1 MNKDERIAYFKTI
14 YGRSPSDE
22 EIDKALKAGEF
33 FEATYSDTHALSQK
47 QWSQYFRKIHHRK
60 PSQSE
65 VKDAVAS
72 GEAYVKSASKKKWWL
87 YLAPIV
93 MAGLLILGYY
103 VIIYRNTN
111 SVAKIRTSNNSNVKN
126 ALGTK
131 SDYAEVLSAYYDS
144 VDKQE
149 VTDADIETVNPEI
162 IYTADASLL
171 NTFYALY
178 DFNNDGINELIIAV
192 GTGDDEVTEYKMSWS
207 RNPYALW
214 TLNKER
220 KPIQLNF
227 GTGYRTCLLPLEGGE
242 LLVSGSNS
250 YNSGSYSVYT
260 IEGTELVSQEELIYD
275 NSTYKIDNQI
285 VTKNDYYA
293 EVDNFDVL
301 DADDLAWDSLQQYKI
316 RRL

>member
-1 MNKDERIAYFKTI
+1 MNKDEWIAYFKTI

-22 EIDKALKAGEF
+22 EIAKALKVGEF
-33 FEATYSDTHALSQK
+33 FEVTYSDTHALSQK
-47 QWSQYFRKIHHRK
+47 QWSRYFRKIHHRK

-111 SVAKIRTSNNSNVKN
+111 GVAKIRTSNNRKVKN

-144 VDKQE
+144 LEKKE
-149 VTDADIETVNPEI
+149 VTDSEIVNPELI
-162 IYTADASLL
+162 SGKAGLL
-171 NTFYALY
+171 DTFYSLY
-178 DFNNDGINELIIAV
+178 NFNADGINELIIAYGRGENEV
-192 GTGDDEVTEYKMSWS
+192 DDYKTTWS

-214 TLNKER
+214 TLDTDGTPK
-220 KPIQLNF
+220 QLVF
-227 GTGYRTCLLPLEGGE
+227 GSGYRSRLLPLKDGRMLVFGSGGAY
-242 LLVSGSNS
+242 LNG
-250 YNSGSYSVYT
+250 YSIYS

-301 DADDLAWDSLQQYKI
+301 DADDLAWDSLQQYKK
-316 RRL
+316 